1 MMRSCCLGRDHPR
14 IRGEHL
20 RGFLEVPGYGGSSP
34 HTRGAPHAEPRRRIL
49 GGIIPAYAGSTV
61 PCSSRSRSR
70 RDHPRI
76 RGEHMSP
83 QALPPRV
90 MGSSPHTRGA
100 RRRNRRPDRGCR
112 IIPAYAGS
120 TIFAHVSSVRRPD
133 HPRIRGEHWGHG
145 GPGRGPRGSSPHT
158 RGAPVRR
165 HPAGG
170 AERIIPAYAGSTT
183 SCTWRRRG
191 TGDHPRIRGEHTT
204 VYERTIEQ
212 EGSSPHT
219 RGAHQRPL
227 GRHQIWGIIP
237 AYAGST
243 SPHPW
248 FPLSETDHPRIR
260 GEHAHRSILEVAR
273 EGSSPHTRGAPPTRF
288 SGRPPRRIIPAYA
301 GSTHWSGVCFDPG
314 WDHPRIRG
322 EHLPPLRLLPGLRG
336 SSPHTRG
343 APSAAGPGAGHGG
356 IIPAYAGSTRR
367 TTTGLSPAQD
377 HPRIRGEHW
386 STTIVRVT
394 AAGSSPH
401 TRGALGAA
409 AVGGRLPRIIPAY
422 AGSTP

>member
-1 MMRSCCLGRDHPR
+1 MAAQAAVPGDHPR
-14 IRGEHL
+14 IRGEH
-20 RGFLEVPGYGGSSP
+20 V
-34 HTRGAPHAEPRRRIL
+34 AD
-49 GGIIPAYAGSTV
+49 PAQLA
-61 PCSSRSRSR
+61 
-70 RDHPRI
+70 
-76 RGEHMSP
+76 
-83 QALPPRV
+83 
-90 MGSSPHTRGA
+90 
-100 RRRNRRPDRGCR
+100 
-112 IIPAYAGS
+112 
-120 TIFAHVSSVRRPD
+120 
-133 HPRIRGEHWGHG
+133 
-145 GPGRGPRGSSPHT
+145 GRGGSSPHT

-322 EHLPPLRLLPGLRG
+322 EHLPPSVCCPAFGDHPRIRGEHPPLPDPVPDTVG

-343 APSAAGPGAGHGG
+343 ALEERQLGYRRRRIIPAYAGSTRGLSAAMPTHLGSSPHTRGARLGCRRLRHRRG
-356 IIPAYAGSTRR
+356 IIPAYAGST
-367 TTTGLSPAQD
+367 P
-377 HPRIRGEHW
+377 
-386 STTIVRVT
+386 T
-394 AAGSSPH
+394 AC
-401 TRGALGAA
+401 
-409 AVGGRLPRIIPAY
+409 
-422 AGSTP
+422 